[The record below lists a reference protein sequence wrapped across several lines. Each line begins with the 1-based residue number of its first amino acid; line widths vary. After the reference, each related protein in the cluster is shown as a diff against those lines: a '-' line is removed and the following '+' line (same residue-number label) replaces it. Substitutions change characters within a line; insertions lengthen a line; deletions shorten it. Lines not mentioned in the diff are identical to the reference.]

1 MRWRR
6 EVSIKSFYNK
16 GLTFIELMMVLAV
29 VSVMIASAAP
39 NMIDFV
45 LNNRTATQINEFQA
59 TLSLARNEAIKRNS
73 NITVCQS
80 SSGTDCSGYWQDGWI
95 IFVDTNID
103 GSVDE
108 GEKILRVHGEIL
120 EGNTLVSS
128 QSRVIYAKNGIARSG
143 SNGAF
148 IFCDSRGADSSKGVV
163 LGPSGRA
170 RIATD
175 NDLRGFLADE
185 SNADL
190 ACT

>member
-1 MRWRR
+1 
-6 EVSIKSFYNK
+6 
-16 GLTFIELMMVLAV
+16 MVLAV

-59 TLSLARNEAIKRNS
+59 SLSLARNEAIKRNS

-80 SSGTDCSGYWQDGWI
+80 SNGADCSGNWQNGWI
-95 IFVDTNID
+95 VFVDTDID
-103 GSVDE
+103 GTVDD
-108 GEKILRVHGEIL
+108 GEKILRVHGEIPA
-120 EGNTLVSS
+120 GNTLASS

-143 SNGAF
+143 SNGTF

-170 RIATD
+170 RIATE
-175 NDLRGFLADE
+175 NDLRGFLENE
-185 SNADL
+185 SNAGL